1 MKCVWKLQNYFDH
14 LILEFR
20 IILLNTNTFIS
31 YDHVG
36 GILMSLKSA
45 LFELKE
51 GLDNQKLGQS
61 EETFIQELEQKN
73 NLTSGS
79 LVYYFNNLMILSMN
93 HLENVS
99 QNFDDTKKVN
109 RKWTKNE
116 IDFMFLYIQARQ
128 EEGALNITEILE
140 ESAQLLNR
148 GYQSVNYKYYS
159 ILKAKEKKQ
168 AINQKGYK
176 FTTIAHK
183 DVPVIAVEAI
193 HDTATLH
200 TTKQI
205 NSEQD
210 TDLLDL
216 LSGLITNVQQIPSIN
231 LNEMLR
237 GLYQLTNMALQNQ
250 DAVQQ
255 VEKMKSTINLEKEAL
270 RDKLAKRDQQL
281 LQEKKRNDELQLE
294 VAKLA
299 KEIAAFN
306 QLGDAAKIQ
315 NLKSYNQ
322 RLNYLIDGFG
332 IVLQVGS

>member
-1 MKCVWKLQNYFDH
+1 
-14 LILEFR
+14 
-20 IILLNTNTFIS
+20 
-31 YDHVG
+31 
-36 GILMSLKSA
+36 MSLKSA

-51 GLDNQKLGQS
+51 GLDNRKLGPS
-61 EETFIQELEQKN
+61 EEIFIQELENKN

-79 LVYYFNNLMILSMN
+79 LVYYFNHLMILSMN
-93 HLENVS
+93 QLEKAS
-99 QNFDDTKKVN
+99 QNFVDTKKVN
-109 RKWTKNE
+109 RKWTKHE
-116 IDFMFLYIQARQ
+116 IDFMFEYIQARQ

-159 ILKAKEKKQ
+159 ILKANEKKQ
-168 AINQKGYK
+168 ATNQKGYK

-183 DVPVIAVEAI
+183 DVPVTTVEAI
-193 HDTATLH
+193 PVKT
-200 TTKQI
+200 Q
-205 NSEQD
+205 EQVTNQMKPEQE
-210 TDLLDL
+210 TDLLDI

-250 DAVQQ
+250 EAVQQ
-255 VEKMKSTINLEKEAL
+255 VEEMKSTINLEKETL
-270 RDKLAKRDQQL
+270 RDKLTKQEQQL
-281 LQEKKRNDELQLE
+281 LQEKKRNDELQKE

-299 KEIAAFN
+299 KEISAFN
-306 QLGDAAKIQ
+306 MLGDAAKIQ

-332 IVLQVGS
+332 VVLQVGS